1 MKCPN
6 CQTELPKKA
15 KFGFI
20 LNSAVVLL
28 LLGLLTAATSCS
40 KPLISLDPSSLN
52 FIATQGAANPTTQTI
67 AIWETGGATLSWSV
81 TGDSAGLSVNP
92 TNGSSVKA
100 RSEVVVSV
108 DTNSLVAGNYS
119 GSITFSAAGAGND
132 PQTIPVMLIVLSPP
146 ILVQTTWSVRWFRMT
161 DDGKFT
167 SEVGTSQFPSTFSYD
182 WKTTGFGRV
191 FDGYATLIGFQ
202 ATATINMQRPNGGPV
217 LLTVGSDDGARLY
230 VDGNI
235 SIEDWA
241 MHAFQ
246 LKSTTIQLA
255 PGKHTLK
262 LDYWQSGYGEAQL
275 VFLCDPD
282 VLQWYESSP

>member
-1 MKCPN
+1 MKCPT
-6 CQTELPKKA
+6 CQIEHPDNA
-15 KFGFI
+15 NFSFI

-28 LLGLLTAATSCS
+28 LLGLLTAVTSCS

-52 FIATQGAANPTTQTI
+52 FTVTQGAANPTTQTI
-67 AIWETGGATLSWSV
+67 AIWDANGAALSWYIAD
-81 TGDSAGLSVNP
+81 DSAWLSVNP
-92 TNGSSVKA
+92 ANGSSVKA

-119 GSITFSAAGAGND
+119 GSITFSAPGAGNN
-132 PQTIPVMLIVLSPP
+132 PQTIPVMLIVFPPP
-146 ILVQTTWSVRWFRMT
+146 ILVQTTWSVHWFRMT
-161 DDGKFT
+161 GDGKFT

-191 FDGYATLIGFQ
+191 FGGYATLIGFQ

-262 LDYWQSGYGEAQL
+262 LEYWQSDYGEAQL